1 MQILIDGY
9 DITNYIAFKGLKWS
23 RNDIDAQNAGRA
35 LDGTM
40 MRDRVA
46 TKIRLD
52 ITCRPLKAAELNEVL
67 NLIEPEYV
75 TVEYDDPMMGRR
87 TGTFYANNNP
97 ASYCILQP
105 DGTEWWHDISF
116 PLVER

>member
-1 MQILIDGY
+1 MKVIIDGT
-9 DITNYIAFKGLKWS
+9 DITGYIAHKGLEWS
-23 RNDIDAQNAGRA
+23 RNDIDGQNAGRA

-40 MRDRVA
+40 IRDRVA

-52 ITCRPLKAAELNEVL
+52 ISCRPLKVPELKKLL

-75 TVEYDDPMMGRR
+75 EVQYDDPMMGRR

-97 ASYCILQP
+97 ASYCIRQP

>member
-1 MQILIDGY
+1 MKIEIDGV
-9 DITNYIAFKGLKWS
+9 DITNFIAFRGLKWS

-40 MRDRVA
+40 IRDRVA

-52 ITCRPLKAAELNEVL
+52 VTCRPLKAEELKVVL
-67 NLIEPEYV
+67 NLIQPEYV
-75 TVEYDDPMMGRR
+75 KVTYDDPMLGRR

-97 ASYCILQP
+97 ASYCMLAE
-105 DGTEWWHDISF
+105 DGTEWWQEVSF